1 MRYREGSPPPL
12 VTSGSL
18 STWLSIRFQPSSLSR
33 IIRSISCLHSS
44 IRSGVGG
51 GCGSRFRLGRTRS
64 TFDPLPGVSDSPP
77 YLLASAIN
85 GFEGAYLSITT
96 SSLLS
101 RLPQPQASGMPSLLS
116 QGWRFSFPPW
126 LISSE
131 CSRLALCNS
140 LCHLMRCS
148 GYAWK
153 RLSISSVLRLSSW
166 VII

>member
-1 MRYREGSPPPL
+1 MRYRKGSPPPL
-12 VTSGSL
+12 ITSGSL
-18 STWLSIRFQPSSLSR
+18 STWLSIRFQHSSLSR

-44 IRSGVGG
+44 IRSGGG
-51 GCGSRFRLGRTRS
+51 GGSRFCLGRTHS
-64 TFDPLPGVSDSPP
+64 TFDPLPGVSDSAPH
-77 YLLASAIN
+77 LLASAIN
-85 GFEGAYLSITT
+85 GFAGDYLLITT

-131 CSRLALCNS
+131 CSRLALCNG
-140 LCHLMRCS
+140 LCRLLRCG